1 MLVLCYSFN
10 VTAQSQS
17 GGQKI
22 GNSDVT
28 GGNFRATDLVGLKT
42 ERLMKFSV
50 DLKPPTHCLLQPS
63 NTADNCTCF
72 PIYLEQDVTTVSG
85 KECVCELILAELYS
99 NILSV
104 TLKACTLRIEM
115 LF

>member
-1 MLVLCYSFN
+1 MNDVIDQLMIMLCYSFS

-22 GNSDVT
+22 GDSDVT
-28 GGNFRATDLVGLKT
+28 GGNFQPTNLVGLKT

-63 NTADNCTCF
+63 PDDCTCF
-72 PIYLEQDVTTVSG
+72 PIYLEQDVTTVSTIN
-85 KECVCELILAELYS
+85 VS
-99 NILSV
+99 
-104 TLKACTLRIEM
+104 
-115 LF
+115 